1 MTSFGHWSNR
11 TGWVQAI
18 NLFDYWNRIKMSL
31 IPSLNVSSVSLTESR
46 DVSIESISIWFY
58 FWENLESSEGLELC
72 FLCVRAEY
80 CGCGLAGRLAEETI
94 RLAVDRGLG
103 FVKSNPTTEAT
114 FRVFR
119 KLGFQL
125 IRQMKLADYSDGTE
139 AAFPHAQPD
148 DCVGMVVKNISK

>member
-1 MTSFGHWSNR
+1 VNFFLE
-11 TGWVQAI
+11 I
-18 NLFDYWNRIKMSL
+18 
-31 IPSLNVSSVSLTESR
+31 
-46 DVSIESISIWFY
+46 Y
-58 FWENLESSEGLELC
+58 FWKHLESSEGLELC

-94 RLAVDRGLG
+94 RLAVDRSLG

-119 KLGFQL
+119 KLGFRL

-139 AAFPHAQPD
+139 AAFPHAEPD
-148 DCVGMVVKNISK
+148 DCVGIAVKYILK